1 MKITR
6 DIALA
11 AAVAMSLTTLAA
23 CGSDTAQDEETP
35 DSLSF
40 WYYEEDDAGQT
51 QAWRRAAEAFEKE
64 TGVKINFERKSFTQI
79 AQNGSQFLNS
89 DEAPDL
95 MESNRGNGSAGVLST
110 MGLLTDLGDYVD
122 QYGWDK
128 KVTGANAA
136 VAKYDENGI
145 MDGDTW
151 YGMTSYAEFQRV
163 YYNKDLF
170 AKYGL
175 EIPTTYDEF
184 VDVCQK
190 FVDAGVTPIA
200 ADAQEYGVMWLWWQL
215 VSKEADDKF
224 IDNWQLYKGD
234 VDWNSNILANS
245 VNTINDWL
253 DKGFI
258 SRNATG
264 MKAEDTTQ
272 AFIKGEY
279 PIYQTGT
286 WNQGRFVKQ
295 ITTFDWDAAVMPES
309 NFAIGCAGNL
319 LVIPERSHH
328 KDLAAKFIDY
338 VLSDDVQNYLG
349 NAGGIP
355 VAGDASKINDEK
367 SKAMIEEY
375 ASYAN
380 DGKLSYYPDYAAS
393 NLTDAVPAEFQELVN
408 GTKKPADVLK
418 GIHEK
423 YDVGVEDMGVKT
435 N

>member
-1 MKITR
+1 MNIKRGLATLA
-6 DIALA
+6 IAAL
-11 AAVAMSLTTLAA
+11 SLTSLAA
-23 CGSDTAQDEETP
+23 CGSDTAQDEEKP

-51 QAWRRAAEAFEKE
+51 QAWRRAAKAFEKE

-89 DEAPDL
+89 VEAPDL
-95 MESNRGNGSAGVLST
+95 MESNRG
-110 MGLLTDLGDYVD
+110 
-122 QYGWDK
+122 
-128 KVTGANAA
+128 
-136 VAKYDENGI
+136 NGI

-170 AKYGL
+170 AKYNIK
-175 EIPTTYDEF
+175 IPTTYDEF
-184 VDVCQK
+184 VDACQK

-215 VSKEADDKF
+215 VSKNADSKF
-224 IDNWQLYKGD
+224 IDNWQLYRGD
-234 VDWNSNILANS
+234 VDWNSKVLTNS
-245 VNTINDWL
+245 VKTINEWL

-295 ITTFDWDAAVMPES
+295 IKSFDWDAAVMPES
-309 NFAIGCAGNL
+309 NYAVGCAGNL
-319 LVIPERSHH
+319 LVIPEKSHH
-328 KDLAAKFIDY
+328 KDLSAKFIDY
-338 VLSDDVQNYLG
+338 VLSDDVQNFLG

-355 VAGDASKINDEK
+355 VAADTSKITDAK

-375 ASYAN
+375 DSYAK

-418 GIHEK
+418 NIHEK
-423 YDVGVEDMGVKT
+423 YDTGVEDMGVK
-435 N
+435 NN